1 LLDISLYVSFENYR
15 NRTRAAFTQILPWY
29 ANFVVPPQR
38 RAEARQRTQQLG
50 VSSLD
55 VDDIHEDVIDKP
67 TSLKSDHQQKKP
79 FEHET
84 EKHAKRLLG
93 RRATLK
99 SLLNRS
105 DHAAAFRLSV
115 LADNFFEPLQDTL
128 NEQSTLLGTDEPA
141 IVDCLAIGYLSLML
155 YPDMPQNW
163 LASTLH
169 QKYKPLKTYTDTK
182 RETLRINAEPSH
194 ALGSSTTQTDLPW
207 TTSNP
212 TSPTKL
218 ITYISRNLFNQLPL
232 PESTAGLEHLPS
244 IHPPTFLQQYFPAV
258 LGLTCTSVALL
269 AYWVR
274 GNLTW
279 PHGEAVQFFGKRRLV
294 DYGAA
299 GAALSA
305 LGGLGLRM
313 QQQ

>member
-169 QKYKPLKTYTDTK
+169 QKYKPQKLSAST
-182 RETLRINAEPSH
+182 PSPAMH
-194 ALGSSTTQTDLPW
+194 W
-207 TTSNP
+207 V
-212 TSPTKL
+212 
-218 ITYISRNLFNQLPL
+218 PL
-232 PESTAGLEHLPS
+232 PHKQTFPGPLQTQPPQQNSSPILVETSSINSPYQKAPQASNIYLQSTLQPFYS
-244 IHPPTFLQQYFPAV
+244 NTFPP
-258 LGLTCTSVALL
+258 C
-269 AYWVR
+269 WV
-274 GNLTW
+274 
-279 PHGEAVQFFGKRRLV
+279 
-294 DYGAA
+294 
-299 GAALSA
+299 
-305 LGGLGLRM
+305 
-313 QQQ
+313 